1 MLMKKIAAF
10 IAVACVAGYVGV
22 YFLLVHPILAGPP
35 GHYVRIES
43 YINPF
48 TRCEANNAAPFQCFF
63 WPAHKVDVLAR
74 HGFWFPT

>member
-1 MLMKKIAAF
+1 MKKIMGI
-10 IAVACVAGYVGV
+10 IAVACCVAGYAGAYCV
-22 YFLLVHPILAGPP
+22 LVHPILAGPP
-35 GHYVRIES
+35 GHYVRMES

-48 TRCEANNAAPFQCFF
+48 TRCEANNATPFQCFF